1 MTNEIKGHGGH
12 ASEDQPR
19 CDGVMDFTSIQK
31 AILSAI
37 DLSKIDQALT
47 GATDEERNAEL
58 ERRVKEFFSQLVVEF
73 PGKGD
78 SRYEFGNRINRT
90 VQGFLAN
97 TTLEIERLA
106 KRAAEL
112 EEQLRK
118 ADKKSREE
126 LSSRL
131 DPLLEQEAQLM
142 KYVKEYV
149 NLTRAMDWETLRR
162 IFDANV
168 PEEQRRGAAER
179 FAARRNAEQDEIN
192 RAYKAHANA
201 LSKLR
206 DAKKFDLT
214 DKDLNDNLLRPLDV
228 VSWWAD
234 KARARKAALGKQAGT
249 NAGKTGAAPTDA
261 KPGTPE
267 GKKDSDPL
275 AKYRDEIENGN
286 PDAEDDDEDEER
298 DLINLDWKED
308 MIRRSLR

>member
-90 VQGFLAN
+90 VMGFLAN
-97 TTLEIERLA
+97 TTLEIERLT
-106 KRAAEL
+106 KRVAEL

-118 ADKKSREE
+118 ADEKSREE

-131 DPLLEQEAQLM
+131 DPLLKQEAQLM

-214 DKDLNDNLLRPLDV
+214 NKDLNDNLFRPLDV
-228 VSWWAD
+228 VSWWAS
-234 KARARKAALGKQAGT
+234 KAAAKAGE
-249 NAGKTGAAPTDA
+249 A
-261 KPGTPE
+261 
-267 GKKDSDPL
+267 
-275 AKYRDEIENGN
+275 DE
-286 PDAEDDDEDEER
+286 DDEDGEPE
-298 DLINLDWKED
+298 DIFGETDSNLKEGESNELIELSTTDVNFLE
-308 MIRRSLR
+308 

>member
-58 ERRVKEFFSQLVVEF
+58 ERRVKEFFSQIVVEF
-73 PGKGD
+73 PGKGE

-97 TTLEIERLA
+97 TTLEIERLT

-118 ADKKSREE
+118 ADEKSREE
-126 LSSRL
+126 LSSQL
-131 DPLLEQEAQLM
+131 DPLREHEAQLM
-142 KYVKEYV
+142 RYVKECA
-149 NLTRAMDWETLRR
+149 NLTRARDWETLRR

-214 DKDLNDNLLRPLDV
+214 NKDLNDNLLRPIDV
-228 VSWWAD
+228 AD
-234 KARARKAALGKQAGT
+234 LWKAYQDRDAENAKLQALVNGGT
-249 NAGKTGAAPTDA
+249 PTDA